1 MPLADSLRA
10 DLILVNGRVLTMDGR
25 DTEAQALAIKDER
38 LLAVGENR
46 EIESLA
52 GPTTRAIDLAGQVV
66 LPGLADIHVHL
77 ASDALQADA
86 IEVRD
91 FFDPD
96 MTTIQRIQ
104 ERIREHATQ
113 TPPGEWIVARG
124 SPMQDLR
131 LADGRWPTRDDL
143 DAAAPEHPCYVSFG
157 AHVIVANTLALRA
170 RNVTRDTPDPQG
182 GTVVKH
188 PSTGEPT
195 GVLRERAQYLVKS
208 RAAGQQPIE
217 TMAENIL
224 LDLER
229 AAARG
234 VTTVH
239 DIVVNRDEVR
249 AYQLLEQTG
258 RLPVRVQLIPRVIES
273 NFSKESLLDLGL
285 LQGFGSD
292 WLRLGGIKMSID
304 GGFTGK
310 NAAFSEPLSY
320 HGNENPG
327 LIRIEQDELDDTVWR
342 YHEMGMRCCV
352 HAIGD
357 VALDMILEAYDKAL
371 SRLPRP
377 DHRHRVEHFG
387 NWMFTPE
394 RSARAKRL
402 GILPIPNP
410 SMLYFLGGEILE
422 TLGPKRAENVFPFR
436 TLLDTGFPLSF
447 GSDAPGYWP
456 VDPLR
461 DLGAAVARTSF
472 DGREMSTNQAIS
484 VKEALRAQTAT
495 AQWIGFQERKLGT
508 LESGKLADVAVLAVD
523 PMTYPASDFRN
534 LPITLTLAGGKVTH
548 GSLERVA
555 AGVP

>member
-1 MPLADSLRA
+1 
-10 DLILVNGRVLTMDGR
+10 
-25 DTEAQALAIKDER
+25 
-38 LLAVGENR
+38 
-46 EIESLA
+46 
-52 GPTTRAIDLAGQVV
+52 
-66 LPGLADIHVHL
+66 
-77 ASDALQADA
+77 
-86 IEVRD
+86 
-91 FFDPD
+91 
-96 MTTIQRIQ
+96 
-104 ERIREHATQ
+104 
-113 TPPGEWIVARG
+113 
-124 SPMQDLR
+124 
-131 LADGRWPTRDDL
+131 
-143 DAAAPEHPCYVSFG
+143 
-157 AHVIVANTLALRA
+157 
-170 RNVTRDTPDPQG
+170 
-182 GTVVKH
+182 
-188 PSTGEPT
+188 
-195 GVLRERAQYLVKS
+195 
-208 RAAGQQPIE
+208 
-217 TMAENIL
+217 
-224 LDLER
+224 
-229 AAARG
+229 
-234 VTTVH
+234 
-239 DIVVNRDEVR
+239 
-249 AYQLLEQTG
+249 
-258 RLPVRVQLIPRVIES
+258 
-273 NFSKESLLDLGL
+273 
-285 LQGFGSD
+285 
-292 WLRLGGIKMSID
+292 
-304 GGFTGK
+304 
-310 NAAFSEPLSY
+310 
-320 HGNENPG
+320 
-327 LIRIEQDELDDTVWR
+327 
-342 YHEMGMRCCV
+342 V

-472 DGREMSTNQAIS
+472 DGREMSANQAVS

>member
-472 DGREMSTNQAIS
+472 DGREMSANQAVS